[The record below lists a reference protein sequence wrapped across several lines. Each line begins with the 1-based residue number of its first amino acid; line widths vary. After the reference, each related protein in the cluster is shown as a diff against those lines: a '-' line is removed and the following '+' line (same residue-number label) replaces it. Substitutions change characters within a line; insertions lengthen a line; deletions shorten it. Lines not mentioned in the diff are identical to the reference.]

1 MMPQAKAVIV
11 SSSEGF
17 FFLDIKQD
25 TDACMGATMVKKTEH
40 FMCKQ
45 ADANGNPYYMEKI
58 EVVSILS
65 DDMTT
70 KDALQEKPLFLCI
83 QNKQPGSL
91 MVGDQEVMRDETI
104 RSTLECMSN
113 TFVIV
118 NTLPDMTME
127 WRVRWVV
134 VPSFLVPVWEQFPT
148 ADEFMEH
155 MAQIK
160 AQAAIG
166 NEPAAT
172 AA

>member
-11 SSSEGF
+11 SSPEGF
-17 FFLDIKQD
+17 FFLDIQQD
-25 TDACMGATMVKKTEH
+25 TDACMGETMVKKREP
-40 FMCKQ
+40 FMRKH

-65 DDMTT
+65 DDMMT
-70 KDALQEKPLFLCI
+70 KDAVQEKPLFLCI

-91 MVGDQEVMRDETI
+91 MVGDQEVMHDETF

-127 WRVRWVV
+127 WRVRWAV
-134 VPSFLVPVWEQFPT
+134 VPKLLSRALERFSTIEDFLGSVVLESS
-148 ADEFMEH
+148 
-155 MAQIK
+155 
-160 AQAAIG
+160 
-166 NEPAAT
+166 
-172 AA
+172 

>member
-11 SSSEGF
+11 SSPEGF
-17 FFLDIKQD
+17 FFLDIQQD
-25 TDACMGATMVKKTEH
+25 TDACMGTTMVKKREP
-40 FMCKQ
+40 FLRNQ
-45 ADANGNPYYMEKI
+45 ADANGNPWYMEKI
-58 EVVSILS
+58 EVVSTLS
-65 DDMTT
+65 DDLMTPV
-70 KDALQEKPLFLCI
+70 AVQEKPLFLCI

-134 VPSFLVPVWEQFPT
+134 VPNFLAQALERFPT
-148 ADEFMEH
+148 VDDFLGSVILESS
-155 MAQIK
+155 
-160 AQAAIG
+160 
-166 NEPAAT
+166 
-172 AA
+172 